1 MLSRSAGARNV
12 CLSGREE
19 GIDSYS
25 GPLAASAPTS
35 LRPNRILTVSLQNFN
50 PPSSDVL
57 FSKRYQEERERER
70 FLECVACLLA
80 QRFFLPWGLESD
92 FLTA

>member
-1 MLSRSAGARNV
+1 MSV

-50 PPSSDVL
+50 PPSDVL
-57 FSKRYQEERERER
+57 FSKRYQEERESES
-70 FLECVACLLA
+70 
-80 QRFFLPWGLESD
+80 ESD
-92 FLTA
+92 FWNALHLGSLFRPQGLWDFSQL

>member
-1 MLSRSAGARNV
+1 MSV

-57 FSKRYQEERERER
+57 FSKRYQEERATSGMHCTLVRSLFPSR
-70 FLECVACLLA
+70 VWNFGDLN
-80 QRFFLPWGLESD
+80 QIS
-92 FLTA
+92 

>member
-35 LRPNRILTVSLQNFN
+35 LRPYRILTVSLQNFN
-50 PPSSDVL
+50 PPSDVL
-57 FSKRYQEERERER
+57 FSKRYQEERERDFWNALHAYSLFPSR
-70 FLECVACLLA
+70 V
-80 QRFFLPWGLESD
+80 WGLQAR
-92 FLTA
+92 LRN